1 MKTMSLYVCV
11 LLASFAAALFPNTLA
26 AEQPCLKKA
35 WAAMN
40 QSNHQQALEAAEEC
54 IDQFSA
60 RALRDETA
68 LETVQERAP
77 ATGPVESAFDKKKI
91 FDRGVLNDVAASYFV
106 RGQAAERLLKKTQ
119 NKRYKQIAA
128 ESYTAAA
135 RLKYGRCW
143 DPGGFFWSPAEAASD
158 RLIALK

>member
-1 MKTMSLYVCV
+1 MSLYGYV
-11 LLASFAAALFPNTLA
+11 LLACLAATLFPNNVN

-60 RALRDETA
+60 RALRDESA
-68 LETVQERAP
+68 LEAAQERPP
-77 ATGPVESAFDKKKI
+77 ATGVVESAFDKKKI

-106 RGQAAERLLKKTQ
+106 RGQAAERLLKKTR
-119 NKRYKQIAA
+119 NPRYKQVAV

-135 RLKYGRCW
+135 RLKYGRCF

-158 RLIALK
+158 RLMALK